1 MNIVIVDD
9 DCLVS
14 GALKTVLEAHDDVC
28 VLDMGADGQEA
39 VRLYRQYRPDV
50 LLMDI
55 HMEKM
60 NGLDAA
66 VEILR
71 NFRKQEFFFLR
82 HFLTMNISLK
92 RCGLAQKVIF

>member
-14 GALKTVLEAHDDVC
+14 GALKTILEAHDDVC
-28 VLDMGADGQEA
+28 VLDMGVDGQEA

-66 VEILR
+66 VEIL
-71 NFRKQEFFFLR
+71 KEFPEARIL
-82 HFLTMNISLK
+82 LLNIIVL
-92 RCGLAQKVIF
+92 LVIVF